1 MKKYILLVALLALP
15 LLQAC
20 DQAPAKVEV
29 PIRPV
34 KTVTVSSCDLGRQWT
49 FAGTAED
56 ALRSDL
62 SFRVKGK
69 IVAFPGDQ
77 IGRKFLK
84 GEVIARLDPA
94 DYELELRQAKANLE
108 QVRAN
113 YVRAKADMQRNS
125 QLFERNVISKGE
137 LDQIEADFKSYEA
150 QLSASAKQLDIAR
163 KQLRYTTLH
172 APFDGWIGSVEANVH
187 QNVNAGQAVVAFNAG
202 RQMKMYISVPDVLI
216 SQVQEGDAVDVR
228 FDALPGKTMQG
239 TVQEVSVDSNV
250 ASTYPVKVYLD
261 NNDKLIR
268 SGMSGHVSFRGRSTA
283 STTYYLPAVA
293 VLGETDGTRSVWV
306 INQET
311 ATVQKR
317 RVVVGQLST
326 QGLEILDG
334 VKAGDVVVTRG
345 VHRLKDGLKV
355 RFVKDDTSTKGT
367 EG

>member
-1 MKKYILLVALLALP
+1 MKKVILLVALLALP

-34 KTVTVSSCDLGRQWT
+34 KTIMVNSCDLGRQWT

-69 IVAFPGDQ
+69 IVSFPGDQ
-77 IGRKFLK
+77 IGRKFAK
-84 GEVIARLDPA
+84 GEIIARLDPA
-94 DYELELRQAKANLE
+94 DFELELRQAKANLE

-125 QLFERNVISKGE
+125 QLFERNVISRGE

-163 KQLRYTTLH
+163 KQLRYTTLY
-172 APFDGWIGSVEANVH
+172 APFDGWIGSVETNIH
-187 QNVNAGQAVVAFNAG
+187 QNVNAGQGVVAFNAG

-216 SQVQEGDAVDVR
+216 SEVREGDAVDVR
-228 FDALPGKTMQG
+228 FDALPGTSMQG

-261 NNDKLIR
+261 NADKLIR
-268 SGMSGHVSFRGRSTA
+268 SGMSGHVSFRGRSA
-283 STTYYLPAVA
+283 GTTSYYLPAVA
-293 VLGETDGTRSVWV
+293 VVSETDGSRAIWIVDRKTS
-306 INQET
+306 
-311 ATVQKR
+311 TVTKQ
-317 RVVVGQLST
+317 RVAVGQLSA

-334 VKAGDVVVTRG
+334 VQSGDMVVTRG

-355 RFVKDDTSTKGT
+355 RFVKNESAAKGS